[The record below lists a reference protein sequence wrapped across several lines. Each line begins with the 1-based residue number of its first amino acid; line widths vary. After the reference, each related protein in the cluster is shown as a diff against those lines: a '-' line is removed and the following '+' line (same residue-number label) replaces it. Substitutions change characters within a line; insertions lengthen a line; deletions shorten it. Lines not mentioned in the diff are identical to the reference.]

1 MGGTDMLTGSCSQRA
16 PGSSVG
22 HNSETNGPQQVTYG
36 GGVQHCLAW
45 LGYLLNQET
54 DFLRRGLE
62 LMRVNLPGSC
72 WEAPGSYTHSYNYY
86 LCPYSVPSTEVK
98 SLYKPKGLAH

>member
-1 MGGTDMLTGSCSQRA
+1 MLTDSCSQRA

-45 LGYLLNQET
+45 LGYLLSQET

-62 LMRVNLPGSC
+62 LMRLNSQGVAG
-72 WEAPGSYTHSYNYY
+72 
-86 LCPYSVPSTEVK
+86 
-98 SLYKPKGLAH
+98 KPLDLTLTAITTLFMPLFCTKHRG